1 MLKERKKSTDNGK
14 ESNNSSTNCYT
25 LFLNDSKQTHSQTGK
40 KFPKN
45 FIRTTKYTI
54 LSFIPKNLFEQFRRL
69 SNFYFLCVLI
79 IQLVPQ
85 ISPLLPLT
93 SILPLSFV
101 LIITATKEALEDYNR
116 YQSDKKNNLEPYT
129 IVRDAKL
136 ESISSQDICVGDI
149 IRIQNGQQIP
159 ADLVLISTSHD
170 EGLCYVETSNLDGE
184 TNLKVRKALGDTN
197 KLSNAEDISLLRGS
211 IVYETPN
218 ERLYRFNGRIVI
230 QGKENIIHSLNHTM
244 FLQRGS
250 QLRNTKFIFGVCVY
264 AGVDTKLFLNQQ
276 PPPSKFSTVEKLLN
290 KLILFVFIFQLII
303 CLLCAVASAFYQE
316 IVVEDML
323 YLGPTVSLSI
333 YGVRNFF
340 TYFILFNTMIPISLW
355 VTLEMVKVGQAKF
368 MEFDSYMRSQ
378 VLTIDPATGEEKE
391 VEKGCKA
398 KTSNL
403 NEDLGRIQ
411 HIFSDKTGT
420 LTENIMRFCKC
431 SIGSDIY
438 DERES
443 SGSLVRALDASRD
456 SSSNPKILI
465 NGTNNTKFQTI
476 QSFLR
481 ILSLCHTVISE
492 VDEATGNITY
502 QSQSPDELALVHT
515 ASNNGFVFLDRRTD
529 EILLRENGVDTSYGL
544 LAILEF
550 SSARRR
556 MSVIVRTPEGTIKL
570 LTKGADM
577 SISCRLLNDKERNA
591 ARDETLNFLKN
602 FSRDGYRTLMVAERD
617 LTVEEYEE
625 WKQQFFQASTSIEN
639 REEKIE
645 AVCELIEKDLSLVGT
660 TAIEDKLQNQV
671 PETISYLL
679 NAGLHIWVLTGDKQE
694 TAVNIG
700 YSCRLFDP
708 AMELIFVNTES
719 SEECGLILDRYIALL
734 PPENENEDVKDTQTY
749 GQQQMQQGMNGA
761 TPGIMNMISNSLQS
775 GSGNKTPIIDIIIP
789 TLAVE
794 YGLVIDGHTL
804 AFALN
809 DHKEKFLRLGRAC
822 KSVICCR
829 TTPLQKALVVRVVKQ
844 SEKKISLAIG
854 DGANDV
860 SMIQEAH
867 VGIGIF
873 GKEGTQ
879 AARASDYCIH
889 QFSHL
894 KRLLCVHGRYSY
906 IRVSGL
912 IQYSFYKNMS
922 FTLCLLWFSFSSL
935 FTGQTIFDSWIIT
948 FYNIL
953 FTSLPPFFYGL
964 FEKDIDEE
972 SIMENPNLYKS
983 IQQSQILSKKSFFVW
998 NLLGLWHSLV
1008 TFFGVKL
1015 LFVNDVMS
1023 SNGHVAGIW
1032 TLGTLVSTASILTVN
1047 VRMAIETKLWNY
1059 ISLVGMIISLAA
1071 YFIMLVLYA
1080 FFLPL
1085 NSNMYDIFSSQLET
1099 GSYYFTIIVIII
1111 VAIFPDFCIK
1121 YYSRMYAPKDTQLE
1135 KERKGLKGV
1144 KEYQREMKEFNN
1156 QRA

>member
-1 MLKERKKSTDNGK
+1 MIKSKEIERKKSITDQK
-14 ESNNSSTNCYT
+14 ESSNSGTNCYT
-25 LFLNDSKQTHSQTGK
+25 LFLNDIKSTHSQQGR
-40 KFPKN
+40 KFPRN
-45 FIRTTKYTI
+45 FIKTTKYTI
-54 LSFIPKNLFEQFRRL
+54 LTFVPKNLLEQFRRL

-101 LIITATKEALEDYNR
+101 LIITATKEALEDYSR

-129 IVRDAKL
+129 VVRDGKL
-136 ESISSQDICVGDI
+136 ETVPSQDICVGDI
-149 IRIQNGQQIP
+149 VRIQNGQQIP
-159 ADLVLISTSHD
+159 ADLVLVSTSHE

-184 TNLKVRKALGDTN
+184 TNLKVRKALLDTN
-197 KLSNAEDISLLRGS
+197 KLQTADEISSLRGS

-250 QLRNTKFIFGVCVY
+250 QLRNTKFIYGVCVY

-290 KLILFVFIFQLII
+290 RLILFVFIFQIII
-303 CLLCAVASAFYQE
+303 CLLCAVTSSFYQSMVA
-316 IVVEDML
+316 IDMP
-323 YLGPTVSLSI
+323 YLGDKISLSI
-333 YGVRNFF
+333 FGVRNFF

-368 MEFDSYMRSQ
+368 MEWDINMRSK
-378 VLTIDPATGEEKE
+378 VVTIDTITGEEKE

-431 SIGSDIY
+431 SIGSDIF
-438 DERES
+438 DEKENP
-443 SGSLVRALDASRD
+443 GSLIRALEASIAT
-456 SSSNPKILI
+456 NEQKIS
-465 NGTNNTKFQTI
+465 NGTACTKYQIT

-515 ASNNGFVFLDRRTD
+515 ASNNGFVFLDRRSD
-529 EILLRENGVDTSYGL
+529 EILLRENGVDTSYAL

-556 MSVIVRTPEGTIKL
+556 MSVIIRTPEGTIKL

-577 SISCRLLNDKERNA
+577 AISCRLINDKERNS
-591 ARDETLNFLKN
+591 ARDETLNFLKS
-602 FSRDGYRTLMVAERD
+602 FSREGYRTLMLAERD
-617 LTVEEYEE
+617 LTIEEYED
-625 WKQQFFQASTSIEN
+625 WKQSFIQASNTIEN

-645 AVCELIEKDLSLVGT
+645 SVCELIEKDLTLVGT

-671 PETISYLL
+671 PETIAYLL
-679 NAGLHIWVLTGDKQE
+679 EAGLHIWVLTGDKQE

-708 AMELIFVNTES
+708 SMELIFINTETS
-719 SEECGLILDRYIALL
+719 DEC
-734 PPENENEDVKDTQTY
+734 
-749 GQQQMQQGMNGA
+749 
-761 TPGIMNMISNSLQS
+761 
-775 GSGNKTPIIDIIIP
+775 GSGNKTPVIDIIIP
-789 TLAVE
+789 SLQNE

-804 AFALN
+804 AFALS

-829 TTPLQKALVVRVVKQ
+829 VTPLQKALVVRVVKQ

-889 QFSHL
+889 QFHHL

-922 FTLCLLWFSFSSL
+922 FTLCLLWFSFNSL

-964 FEKDIDEE
+964 FEKDIDED
-972 SIMENPNLYKS
+972 SILQYPNLYKS
-983 IQQSQILSKKSFFVW
+983 IHSSPILSKKSFFIW
-998 NLLGLWHSLV
+998 NICGLWHSLV
-1008 TFFGVKL
+1008 TFFGIKF
-1015 LFVNDVMS
+1015 LFDNDVMS
-1023 SNGHVAGIW
+1023 ANGHVAGIW
-1032 TLGTLVSTASILTVN
+1032 TLGTLVATCSILTVN
-1047 VRMAIETKLWNY
+1047 CRMAIETKLWNY
-1059 ISLVGMIISLAA
+1059 ITLIGIGISLVSF
-1071 YFIMLVLYA
+1071 FIMLILYSY
-1080 FFLPL
+1080 FLPL
-1085 NSNMYDIFSSQLET
+1085 NSNMFDIFSTQMEV
-1099 GSYYFTIIVIII
+1099 GQYYFAVIICII
-1111 VAIFPDFCIK
+1111 VALIPDFCLK
-1121 YYSRMYAPKDTQLE
+1121 YYSRQYYPKDVQILKE
-1135 KERKGLKGV
+1135 KAKLNLSS
-1144 KEYQREMKEFNN
+1144 KEFQMKEFNN
-1156 QRA
+1156 ANNIARA

>member
-1 MLKERKKSTDNGK
+1 MERKKTEDNGGPAA
-14 ESNNSSTNCYT
+14 NCYT
-25 LFLNDSKQTHSQTGK
+25 LYLNDPKQTMAQAT

-45 FIRTTKYTI
+45 YIRTTKYTV
-54 LSFIPKNLFEQFRRL
+54 LTFIPKNLFEQFRRL

-101 LIITATKEALEDYNR
+101 LIITATKEALEDHAR
-116 YQSDKKNNLEPYT
+116 YKSDKKNNLEIYT
-129 IVRDAKL
+129 TAREGHL
-136 ESISSQDICVGDI
+136 ESIFSQDIKVGDI

-159 ADLVLISTSHD
+159 ADLVLLSSSHD
-170 EGLCYVETSNLDGE
+170 EGICYVETSNLDGE
-184 TNLKVRKALGDTN
+184 TNLKVRKALCDTN
-197 KLSNAEDISLLRGS
+197 KLQTAEDIATLQGS

-218 ERLYRFNGRIVI
+218 ERLYRFNGRILI
-230 QGKENIIHSLNHTM
+230 QGKESIVHSLNHTM

-250 QLRNTKFIFGVCVY
+250 QLRNTKFIYGVCVY
-264 AGVDTKLFLNQQ
+264 AGIDTKLFLNQQ

-290 KLILFVFIFQLII
+290 KLILFVFIFQII
-303 CLLCAVASAFYQE
+303 VCLLSAVASAFY
-316 IVVEDML
+316 EDSKSEEL
-323 YLGPTVSLSI
+323 PYLGDRTTPLSI
-333 YGVRNFF
+333 FGVRNFF

-368 MEFDSYMRSQ
+368 MEWDQNMTSK
-378 VLTIDPATGEEKE
+378 VLVPDPLTGTEVE

-420 LTENIMRFCKC
+420 LTENVMKFCKC
-431 SIGSDIY
+431 SIGLDIY
-438 DERES
+438 DEKQN
-443 SGSLVRALDASRD
+443 SGSLATTLEMCKSHG
-456 SSSNPKILI
+456 LI
-465 NGTNNTKFQTI
+465 NRGGGI

-492 VDEATGNITY
+492 IDENTGNITY

-515 ASNNGFVFLDRRTD
+515 ASNNGFVFLERKTD
-529 EILLRENGVDTSYGL
+529 EILLRENGVDISYSL
-544 LAILEF
+544 LAVLEF

-556 MSVIVRTPEGTIKL
+556 MSVIVRTPENKIML

-577 SISCRLLNDKERNA
+577 AISCRLAGAGSREKNPLHQ
-591 ARDETLNFLKN
+591 ETLNYLKN
-602 FSRDGYRTLMVAERD
+602 FSRDGYRTLMLAERE
-617 LTVEEYEE
+617 LSVEEYTE
-625 WKQQFFQASTSIEN
+625 WKHSFFQATTSIEG
-639 REEKIE
+639 REEKVE
-645 AVCELIEKDLSLVGT
+645 SVCELIEKDLTLIGT

-671 PETISYLL
+671 PETIGYLL
-679 NAGLHIWVLTGDKQE
+679 EAGLHIWVLTGDKQE

-700 YSCRLFDP
+700 YSCRLFEP
-708 AMELIFVNTES
+708 SMELIFINTET
-719 SEECGLILDRYIALL
+719 SEECGQILDRYIALL
-734 PPENENEDVKDTQTY
+734 PPETTESDKGVVNYSEDDNVL
-749 GQQQMQQGMNGA
+749 NIA
-761 TPGIMNMISNSLQS
+761 TLQS
-775 GSGNKTPIIDIIIP
+775 GYGNKVVNVPDIIIP
-789 TLAVE
+789 TLANE

-804 AFALN
+804 TFALC

-829 TTPLQKALVVRVVKQ
+829 VTPLQKALVVRVVKQ
-844 SEKKISLAIG
+844 SEGKISLAIG

-867 VGIGIF
+867 VGVGIF

-879 AARASDYCIH
+879 AARASDYSIH
-889 QFSHL
+889 QFQHL

-922 FTLCLLWFSFSSL
+922 FTLCLLWYSFTNL

-972 SIMENPNLYKS
+972 SILENPSLYRR
-983 IQQSQILSKKSFFVW
+983 IQQLPVLSKKSFLIW
-998 NLLGLWHSLV
+998 NLSGLWHSLI
-1008 TFFGVKL
+1008 TFFGVEL
-1015 LFVNDVMS
+1015 LFRSEIM
-1023 SNGHVAGIW
+1023 NGQGMVAGIW
-1032 TLGTLVSTASILTVN
+1032 SLGTLVSTASILTVN
-1047 VRMAIETKLWNY
+1047 LRMCIEIKTWN
-1059 ISLVGMIISLAA
+1059 IFSVGGILFSLIA
-1071 YFIMLVLYA
+1071 YFIMVLLYA

-1085 NSNMYDIFSSQLET
+1085 SANMFDIFSTQLET
-1099 GSYYFTIIVIII
+1099 AAYYLAIIIII
-1111 VAIFPDFCIK
+1111 VVALIPDFCIK
-1121 YYSRMYAPKDTQLE
+1121 YYARQYYPKDVQILRE
-1135 KERKGLKGV
+1135 RRNIKEI
-1144 KEYQREMKEFNN
+1144 QMREFTSTSNP
-1156 QRA
+1156 AA